1 MSENVVEE
9 LTGLVDEM
17 KSEESF
23 NLLDAVQEVSYPT
36 GSVVVY
42 TNGELAVELNDL
54 IAERGAIEAIEAQ
67 QGAQSLSN
75 PELADLDIAIADLKE
90 EIHASQLTF
99 HMRGVAPAVKRAIAK
114 KARAKFKVP
123 KNADEFERNE
133 LWLEENDWTTYE
145 MIAHAITKVV
155 NAKGAVDKSGK
166 RNEDVRALS
175 ERLAESEF
183 QKLDLLCAKL
193 SSASQLFS
201 ETLDADFLPKPSADQ

>member
-145 MIAHAITKVV
+145 IIAHAITKVV

>member
-75 PELADLDIAIADLKE
+75 PELADLDIAIADLKD

-145 MIAHAITKVV
+145 IIAHAITKVV